1 LIKSEVFQ
9 VVVIPHFKNLKC
21 LRALMA
27 IFGLYVEKVF
37 VGFTIIFE
45 LRVENPKACDCFIYF

>member
-1 LIKSEVFQ
+1 VFQ